1 MATLQKILFVNFGL
15 RKAGFSDDTML
26 TPPTPQQIQDALE
39 DLDLYMREFHN
50 NVKET
55 PYIFADDLDLIDG
68 SDDSGLDEKYLSAI
82 GYQLAIRIIDDAQRD
97 VPNGVATRAGAAMRA
112 LKTAIWEPTDLKRR
126 NDMPTGEGNKTWNPA
141 GRFYYDGSD
150 K

>member
-1 MATLQKILFVNFGL
+1 MATLPKIDFVNFGL

-26 TPPTPQQIQDALE
+26 SPPTPQQIQDGLT
-39 DLDLYMREFHN
+39 DLDLYMTEFHN
-50 NVKET
+50 SVKVT
-55 PYIFADDLDLIDG
+55 DYIFADDTDLIDG
-68 SDDSGLDEKYLSAI
+68 SDDSGLDRKYLSAI
-82 GYQLAIRIIDDAQRD
+82 GYQLALRMIDDAQRD
-97 VPNGVATRAGAAMRA
+97 VPNGLANRAGSSMRA
-112 LKTAIWEPTDLKRR
+112 LKTAIWTPTDLKRR